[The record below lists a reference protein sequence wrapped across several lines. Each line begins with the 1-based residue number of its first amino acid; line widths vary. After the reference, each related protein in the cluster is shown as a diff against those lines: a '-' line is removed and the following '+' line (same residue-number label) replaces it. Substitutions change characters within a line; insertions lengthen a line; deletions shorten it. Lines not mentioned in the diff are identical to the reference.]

1 MAIGGSAR
9 KTSGESWR
17 RAHDHGDIPGL
28 ILFCGEPGLPIRGVR
43 KVLRASP
50 KSSAEN
56 KGVEAGHFAVR
67 KGTPFRTPKCLI
79 LRWGGR
85 SNPVVADFGEPKML
99 RNAESEKGHA
109 ETRVAA
115 ADRANSKRNRY
126 LEATGTLDGPPAYPV
141 WSAWP
146 SSRCSF
152 AR

>member
-67 KGTPFRTPKCLI
+67 KGTPFRTLKCLI
-79 LRWGGR
+79 LRWGDR
-85 SNPVVADFGEPKML
+85 FNPVVDGFGQPKML
-99 RNAESEKGHA
+99 SFAKSKSRLAEMRG
-109 ETRVAA
+109 ETRWRLTPSHTYV
-115 ADRANSKRNRY
+115 
-126 LEATGTLDGPPAYPV
+126 YPV
-141 WSAWP
+141 HGIAG
-146 SSRCSF
+146 RQ
-152 AR
+152 